1 MVQLKLRR
9 ANPSSSRRGVFVPI
23 LIVLVIITTTHY
35 AHHKDKDDI
44 RLSTIQ
50 TTTTHEHEIEEQIPI
65 YDVPPPY
72 SIETLPHLTPLDP
85 SRLIPRGSYPIDVT
99 HRNGYLH
106 TGHVLYI
113 MDLSGR
119 ILFLQRSN
127 DVVTC
132 PGTWSLL
139 GEHSVVGENDRESV
153 VRGVEEELGFIG
165 KLVEVYIFMHILC
178 PIRTNLIFYNS
189 TEL

>member
-9 ANPSSSRRGVFVPI
+9 ANPSSSRRGVFIPL
-23 LIVLVIITTTHY
+23 LIVLVIILTTHY

-50 TTTTHEHEIEEQIPI
+50 TTTTHEIIEEQIPI

-85 SRLIPRGSYPIDVT
+85 SRLISRGSYPIDVT

-165 KLVEVYIFMHILC
+165 EFESEFIMCTSHVHC
-178 PIRTNLIFYNS
+178 
-189 TEL
+189 

>member
-9 ANPSSSRRGVFVPI
+9 AHPSTRSRDVFIPI
-23 LIVLVIITTTHY
+23 TLIVLVIIISTHY

-44 RLSTIQ
+44 RLSTLQ
-50 TTTTHEHEIEEQIPI
+50 TTTIHEIEEQIPI

-106 TGHVLYI
+106 IGNILYI

-119 ILFLQRSN
+119 MLFLQRSN
-127 DVVTC
+127 SVVTC

-165 KLVEVYIFMHILC
+165 
-178 PIRTNLIFYNS
+178 
-189 TEL
+189 

>member
-9 ANPSSSRRGVFVPI
+9 VNPSTSSRRGFFLP
-23 LIVLVIITTTHY
+23 LLLTLVIISTTHY

-44 RLSTIQ
+44 RLSITLQ
-50 TTTTHEHEIEEQIPI
+50 TTTHYEIEEQIPI

-85 SRLIPRGSYPIDVT
+85 SRLIPRGSYPIDIT

-106 TGHVLYI
+106 VGNILYI

-119 ILFLQRSN
+119 MLFLQRSN
-127 DVVTC
+127 DVITC

-139 GEHSVVGENDRESV
+139 GEHSVVGENGRESV

-165 KLVEVYIFMHILC
+165 
-178 PIRTNLIFYNS
+178 
-189 TEL
+189 

>member
-9 ANPSSSRRGVFVPI
+9 ANPSSSRSGVFIPII
-23 LIVLVIITTTHY
+23 LIVLVIILTTHY

-50 TTTTHEHEIEEQIPI
+50 TRNFEIEEQIPI

-85 SRLIPRGSYPIDVT
+85 SRIMPRGSYPIDVT

-119 ILFLQRSN
+119 INVKR
-127 DVVTC
+127 
-132 PGTWSLL
+132 
-139 GEHSVVGENDRESV
+139 
-153 VRGVEEELGFIG
+153 
-165 KLVEVYIFMHILC
+165 
-178 PIRTNLIFYNS
+178 
-189 TEL
+189 

>member
-9 ANPSSSRRGVFVPI
+9 ANPSSSRRGVFIPI
-23 LIVLVIITTTHY
+23 ILFLLVITTTHY

-44 RLSTIQ
+44 RLSTLQ
-50 TTTTHEHEIEEQIPI
+50 TTTHFEIEEQIPI

-85 SRLIPRGSYPIDVT
+85 SRLIPRGSYPIDIT

-106 TGHVLYI
+106 TGHVLYV

-139 GEHSVVGENDRESV
+139 GEHSVVGENDGESV

-165 KLVEVYIFMHILC
+165 
-178 PIRTNLIFYNS
+178 
-189 TEL
+189 

>member
-1 MVQLKLRR
+1 
-9 ANPSSSRRGVFVPI
+9 
-23 LIVLVIITTTHY
+23 VLVIITTTHY
-35 AHHKDKDDI
+35 AHHKDEDDI

-50 TTTTHEHEIEEQIPI
+50 TTSHFEIEEQIPI

-72 SIETLPHLTPLDP
+72 SLQNLPHLTPLDP

-106 TGHVLYI
+106 VGNILYI

-119 ILFLQRSN
+119 MLFLQRSN

-165 KLVEVYIFMHILC
+165 EYRCAYLMHYLC
-178 PIRTNLIFYNS
+178 PFLIKLSFFFFYTLYNS
-189 TEL
+189 T

>member
-9 ANPSSSRRGVFVPI
+9 ANQSSSRRGVFIPII

-50 TTTTHEHEIEEQIPI
+50 TTNFEIEEQIPI

-72 SIETLPHLTPLDP
+72 SLQNLPHLTPLDP
-85 SRLIPRGSYPIDVT
+85 SRLISRGSYPIDIT

-165 KLVEVYIFMHILC
+165 
-178 PIRTNLIFYNS
+178 
-189 TEL
+189 

>member
-9 ANPSSSRRGVFVPI
+9 VNPSTSSRRGFFLP
-23 LIVLVIITTTHY
+23 LLLTLVIISTTHY

-44 RLSTIQ
+44 RLSSLQTTIQ
-50 TTTTHEHEIEEQIPI
+50 YEIEEQIPI

-72 SIETLPHLTPLDP
+72 SLQTLPHLTPLDP
-85 SRLIPRGSYPIDVT
+85 SRLIPRGSYPIDIT

-106 TGHVLYI
+106 IGNILYI

-119 ILFLQRSN
+119 MLFLQRSN
-127 DVVTC
+127 SVVTC

-139 GEHSVVGENDRESV
+139 GEHSVVGENGRESV

-165 KLVEVYIFMHILC
+165 KLK
-178 PIRTNLIFYNS
+178 P
-189 TEL
+189 